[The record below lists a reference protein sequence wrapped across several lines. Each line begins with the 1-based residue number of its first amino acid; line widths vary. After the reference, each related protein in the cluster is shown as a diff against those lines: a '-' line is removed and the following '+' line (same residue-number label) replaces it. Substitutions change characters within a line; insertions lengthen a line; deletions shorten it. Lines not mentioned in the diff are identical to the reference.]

1 MREGDTVADFLSP
14 SLSPGR
20 EVRLRAGAQGR
31 RHASNSGMNW
41 RQKQSVQAVART
53 SLGVDVIADETFQTE
68 VNAAG
73 TVVIGPVVQGSAADL
88 AELIEGDVV
97 IASLLPHC
105 CLTAA
110 SPLRCR
116 CVAAASPLRCRYL
129 TATSHYHCC
138 CTAASLLPHTAH
150 CLIC

>member
-1 MREGDTVADFLSP
+1 MVREGDTVADFLSP

-53 SLGVDVIADETFQTE
+53 SLGVDVIADETFRTE

-73 TVVIGPVVQGSAADL
+73 TVVIGPVVQGSAADW

-105 CLTAA
+105 CVAIA
-110 SPLRCR
+110 SPLRCHCGATASLLPRR
-116 CVAAASPLRCRYL
+116 CVAA
-129 TATSHYHCC
+129 T
-138 CTAASLLPHTAH
+138 
-150 CLIC
+150 